1 MISPAALLPAAAS
14 PVNAYL
20 LVLLCAAARGRRRR
34 PPPARA
40 GLPRRFAI
48 LVPARDE
55 EASIGGTLAGLRALA
70 YPVDRVQIVVLADN
84 CTDRTAE
91 VARTAGATVWVRTG
105 GEAGKG
111 VALGWGLERLMR
123 TTPEVDAVVIVDA
136 DCAVA
141 PNLLAALDGRLQ
153 DGSQSVQ
160 VAYGVSNPGASPV
173 AALRHAS
180 FLLVNGVRP
189 LGKTTLGLSA
199 GLLGTGMAFSRDL
212 LSRRT
217 WTARSLAEDQE
228 QHVALVADGERV
240 VFAGE
245 TSVTSPMPTSL
256 RRSRDQ
262 QLRWDAGR
270 AALVRTWTPSLL
282 RAGLRHRDA
291 VKLHAALEPFVPPQS
306 LLLAVNASGWLLALR
321 ARPALRRLAL
331 ANLVGQGGFVL
342 GGLALMRAP
351 APVWR
356 ALAYAPVLA
365 VWKLGLIARLAFGR
379 GPTTWVRTAREA
391 QPPAERVSRRPIR
404 RSWSRR
410 TYARRSGSARGAR
423 RTAASSHPAR

>member
-1 MISPAALLPAAAS
+1 MISPAALLPAAVS
-14 PVNAYL
+14 LVNAYL
-20 LVLLCAAARGRRRR
+20 IVLLGAAARGRRRR
-34 PPPARA
+34 SPAAPA
-40 GLPRRFAI
+40 GPPRRFAI

-55 EASIGGTLAGLRALA
+55 ETSIGATLASLRALA
-70 YPVDRVQIVVLADN
+70 YPADHVQTVVLADN

-91 VARTAGATVWVRTG
+91 VARTAGATVWARTG

-111 VALGWGLERLMR
+111 AALGWGLERLMR
-123 TTPEVDAVVIVDA
+123 TVPEFDAVVIVDA

-141 PNLLAALDGRLQ
+141 PNLLDALAGRLE
-153 DGSQSVQ
+153 DGAQSVQ

-199 GLLGTGMAFSRDL
+199 GLLGTGMAFRRDL
-212 LSRRT
+212 LTRRT

-228 QHVALVADGERV
+228 QHIALVADGERV
-240 VFAGE
+240 VFAPE

-270 AALVRTWTPSLL
+270 ATLVRRWTPNLL
-282 RAGLRHRDA
+282 RAGLRQRDA
-291 VKLHAALEPFVPPQS
+291 VKVHAALEPFVPPQS
-306 LLLAVNASGWLLALR
+306 LLLAVNACGCLLALR
-321 ARPALRRLAL
+321 SGPAHRRLAL
-331 ANLVGQGGFVL
+331 ANLVGQGGYVC

-356 ALAYAPVLA
+356 ALAFAPALA
-365 VWKLGLIARLAFGR
+365 AWKLGLLARLAFGR
-379 GPTTWVRTAREA
+379 GPTTWVRTVREV

-410 TYARRSGSARGAR
+410 TCARSSGSARGAR

>member
-1 MISPAALLPAAAS
+1 
-14 PVNAYL
+14 
-20 LVLLCAAARGRRRR
+20 
-34 PPPARA
+34 
-40 GLPRRFAI
+40 
-48 LVPARDE
+48 
-55 EASIGGTLAGLRALA
+55 
-70 YPVDRVQIVVLADN
+70 
-84 CTDRTAE
+84 
-91 VARTAGATVWVRTG
+91 
-105 GEAGKG
+105 
-111 VALGWGLERLMR
+111 
-123 TTPEVDAVVIVDA
+123 VDA

-141 PNLLAALDGRLQ
+141 PNLLTALDGRLQ
-153 DGSQSVQ
+153 DGAHSVQ

-199 GLLGTGMAFSRDL
+199 GLLGTGMAFSREL

-240 VFAGE
+240 VFAAE
-245 TSVTSPMPTSL
+245 TGVTSPMPTSL

-282 RAGLRHRDA
+282 RAGLRRRDA
-291 VKLHAALEPFVPPQS
+291 VKVHAALEPFVPPQS
-306 LLLAVNASGWLLALR
+306 LLLAVNASGCLLALR
-321 ARPALRRLAL
+321 AGPAVRRLAL

-356 ALAYAPVLA
+356 ALAFAPVLA
-365 VWKLGLIARLAFGR
+365 AWKLGLLARLALGR
-379 GPTTWVRTAREA
+379 GPTTWVRTVRED
-391 QPPAERVSRRPIR
+391 QPPGDRNNRRPIR

-423 RTAASSHPAR
+423 RTAANSHPVR

>member
-1 MISPAALLPAAAS
+1 MITPAALLPAAAS

-20 LVLLCAAARGRRRR
+20 LVLLGAAARGRRRR

-40 GLPRRFAI
+40 GPPRRFAI

-55 EASIGGTLAGLRALA
+55 EAPIGGTLAALRALA
-70 YPVDRVQIVVLADN
+70 YPADRVQIVVLADN

-111 VALGWGLERLMR
+111 AALGWGLERLMP

-153 DGSQSVQ
+153 DGAQSVQ

-212 LSRRT
+212 LSRHT

-331 ANLVGQGGFVL
+331 ANLVGQGVFVF

-365 VWKLGLIARLAFGR
+365 AWKLGLIARLAFGR
-379 GPTTWVRTAREA
+379 GPTTWVRTVREA